1 MNTRSRDLWG
11 ETLRAMGKEFA
22 PLANFP
28 EDPTLN

>member
-1 MNTRSRDLWG
+1 MAVDANNLWAASLRD
-11 ETLRAMGKEFA
+11 MGRPFA